1 MKITVDMNHRY
12 EVRCD
17 QQRSEKG
24 AQASAETREVNPPD
38 DSADVVVKV
47 YVPGQKKLRGLHLT
61 LGEGKLCNIHQ
72 LTCLGLGVLS
82 SRQ

>member
-1 MKITVDMNHRY
+1 MDMNHRY

-24 AQASAETREVNPPD
+24 AQASAETRELNPPD

-47 YVPGQKKLRGLHLT
+47 HVPGQKKGFNPDFSDFCRCSVYCD
-61 LGEGKLCNIHQ
+61 ECFRFMWI
-72 LTCLGLGVLS
+72 
-82 SRQ
+82 